1 MRHPRGVASCE
12 DGTSGGGS
20 AGGGEAPYV
29 AGDGSGAMV
38 SGIEDSVTASVAK
51 LTEGMRAGTASMECP
66 GDKVSNP

>member
-20 AGGGEAPYV
+20 AGRGEAPYV
-29 AGDGSGAMV
+29 AGDGSGATV
-38 SGIEDSVTASVAK
+38 SGIGDGVTASVAK
-51 LTEGMRAGTASMECP
+51 LTEGVRAGAAGMESP

>member
-1 MRHPRGVASCE
+1 MASCE

-20 AGGGEAPYV
+20 AGKGEVPYV

-38 SGIEDSVTASVAK
+38 SAIGYGVTASVAK
-51 LTEGMRAGTASMECP
+51 LTEGMWAGAAGMESP